1 MSHIHF
7 WEISFSTEGKFTNLH
22 ILIPFVS
29 VVSVFICQK
38 ETGRGRW
45 ASTNGLE
52 EGEWV
57 HVVASIGHVVPGP
70 IKQSDDCSNCSSPI
84 KI

>member
-1 MSHIHF
+1 MTGKTVLGHFDF
-7 WEISFSTEGKFTNLH
+7 WEISFSTEGKVTNLH

-29 VVSVFICQK
+29 VVSLSICQK

-52 EGEWV
+52 EGGV
-57 HVVASIGHVVPGP
+57 SA
-70 IKQSDDCSNCSSPI
+70 CSSLNWSCGAWTNKAI
-84 KI
+84 